1 LKCEKDEFLNK
12 IQDILKNIC
21 DEISLKE
28 VDDYRNSLLK
38 YLKYAKE
45 EKITGL
51 KKGIA
56 DLSELML
63 FEKEKEMDD
72 LLFYIHQTLL
82 TSLIYSDKIKSGKLL
97 SVG

>member
-1 LKCEKDEFLNK
+1 
-12 IQDILKNIC
+12 
-21 DEISLKE
+21 
-28 VDDYRNSLLK
+28 
-38 YLKYAKE
+38 
-45 EKITGL
+45 
-51 KKGIA
+51 
-56 DLSELML
+56 ML